1 MKSVWRKM
9 GLRSF
14 TLIELLVVI
23 AIIAILAALLLPAV
37 AKARRSAKMMQT
49 LNNGRGIYT
58 TLFAEDMDQFA
69 VGGVSPF
76 PRSKPPQP
84 IYSDS
89 TSYLEAMVKSRVL
102 NVDYSFFSAP
112 GLVPATGTTF
122 TADNNA
128 WCITADV
135 DDGNSSQTP
144 ILFTQNISGNQ
155 LFPKLS
161 GQNALTPL
169 PPFGTLGAVVVY
181 LGGSANRLT
190 GANIDERFNPT
201 SASNTVLRP
210 Q

>member
-1 MKSVWRKM
+1 MKSVWRNRS
-9 GLRSF
+9 LRSF

-69 VGGVSPF
+69 VGGISPF
-76 PRSKPPQP
+76 PRTVGPAPL
-84 IYSDS
+84 YGNS
-89 TSYLEAMVKSRVL
+89 TEYLEAMVRSGVL
-102 NVDYSFFSAP
+102 NVDYSFFAAP

-122 TADNNA
+122 SAANNA
-128 WCITADV
+128 WAITANV

-144 ILFTQNISGNQ
+144 VLFTQNISGNQ
-155 LFPKLS
+155 LFPRLS
-161 GQNALTPL
+161 GQNTLTPQ

-190 GANIDERFNPT
+190 TANIDSRFNPT
-201 SASNTVLRP
+201 SASNEVLRP